1 MKAETIEKILN
12 FLEDKEGMEI
22 PQKWYEVKNQLNL
35 VMTLK
40 NHPDDTQYKHYGDLL
55 FNVSSLVKSS
65 ITKLPKDLYVT
76 RGFYLNNIQQPLELS
91 DKLHVVKDFYM
102 YRSNV
107 SELPKYL
114 YVGGN
119 LNIKGTPLAD
129 KYTDEEIYKIVA
141 SRGGEIKGDIIR

>member
-1 MKAETIEKILN
+1 MKRETIEKILN
-12 FLEDKEGMEI
+12 FLEEKEDMEK
-22 PQKWYEVKNQLNL
+22 PQKWYKVKNQLNL

-40 NHPDDTQYKHYGDLL
+40 NHPDGTQYKHYGDLL
-55 FNVSSLVKSS
+55 HNVSSLVKSS

-76 RGFYLNNIQQPLELS
+76 RGFYLNSIQQPLELP

-114 YVGGN
+114 YVGGD
-119 LNIKGTPLAD
+119 LNIKGTPLVE
-129 KYTDEEIYKIVA
+129 KYTDIEIYKMVMLG
-141 SRGGEIKGDIIR
+141 GGEIVGKIIR